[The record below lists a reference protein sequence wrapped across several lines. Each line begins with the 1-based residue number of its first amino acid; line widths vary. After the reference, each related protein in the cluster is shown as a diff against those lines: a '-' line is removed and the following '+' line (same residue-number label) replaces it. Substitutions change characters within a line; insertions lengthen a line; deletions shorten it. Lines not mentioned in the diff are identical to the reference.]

1 MNVLNLIKKYKDIL
15 LYIIFGIATTVV
27 NFTVYT
33 IFVKFLSQDMTFSNF
48 ISWVVSVSF
57 AFVTNKVFVFSSTS
71 FKAKVLFKEMSTFFT
86 SRIITGIIEIVFPTV
101 LFDLGLNSELFGIK
115 GFWAKA
121 IVNVVIIILNYVF
134 SKLFVFKKK

>member
-71 FKAKVLFKEMSTFFT
+71 FKAKVLFKEMSTFYV

-101 LFDLGLNSELFGIK
+101 LFNIGLNSELFGIK

-134 SKLFVFKKK
+134 SMLFVFKKK

>member
-27 NFTVYT
+27 NFSVYT
-33 IFVKFLSQDMTFSNF
+33 ILVKFLSQDMTFSNF

-71 FKAKVLFKEMSTFFT
+71 FRAKILFKEMSAFFT
-86 SRIITGIIEIVFPTV
+86 ARIVTGIIEIIFPTV
-101 LFDLGLNSELFGIK
+101 LFNFGLNSELFGIK
-115 GFWAKA
+115 GFYAKA
-121 IVNVVIIILNYVF
+121 IVIIVIIILNYVF